1 MKELDYEK
9 AEIRQLSSDAFFLL
23 LKNEPPLDEDN
34 IKEANEIR
42 EMFPDGF
49 EIEDSWKYIEDGC
62 IEAKFIPYAIT
73 ESNEAE
79 WEFEWRCFNSKGK
92 DRHAFKYNSDNSY
105 IWLDEETGRIISQG
119 KFELQYI
126 NKKPWA
132 ILPSK
137 SSVHTQIP
145 LWNSY

>member
-1 MKELDYEK
+1 MKKLDYEK

-34 IKEANEIR
+34 IEEADEIK
-42 EMFPDGF
+42 EMFPNGF
-49 EIEDSWKYIEDGC
+49 EIEDSWRYAEDGC
-62 IEAKFIPYAIT
+62 VEAKFIPYIIT
-73 ESNEAE
+73 EDNEVKY
-79 WEFEWRCFNSKGK
+79 EFKWRGYNSKGK
-92 DRHAFKYNSDNSY
+92 DRYVFRYNSDNSY
-105 IWLDEETGRIISQG
+105 IWLDEETGKVISQG
-119 KFELQYI
+119 IFELQYI

-145 LWNSY
+145 LWNSH